1 MGAVV
6 SSDILL
12 AQVEA
17 EKECEFAAALLT
29 AAMED
34 HTDLLSA
41 IKKARF
47 HLDIAERKTRVV
59 NAELHE
65 ARVGRR
71 A

>member
-1 MGAVV
+1 MSG
-6 SSDILL
+6 DILL
-12 AQVEA
+12 KQVEA

-34 HTDLLSA
+34 HTDLLEA

-47 HLDIAERKTRVV
+47 HLDIAERKTRIV

-65 ARVGRR
+65 TRVGKR